1 MNSIQI
7 PDELLVVIES
17 VLGKKAES
25 VTILDLRE
33 LTSFVDYFIICCGSS
48 EPQIRTI
55 SSHVQETLAAQKIR
69 LHHAEGRPET
79 GWVLLDYSDF
89 IVHIFSP
96 EKRQFFE
103 LERLWNDA
111 PRLDIADKI
120 GMTLS

>member
-1 MNSIQI
+1 VTPIEI
-7 PDELLVVIES
+7 PEELQVVIES
-17 VLGKKAES
+17 VLEKKSDS
-25 VTILDLRE
+25 VTVLDLRE
-33 LTSFVDYFIICCGSS
+33 IASFVDYFVICCGES
-48 EPQIRTI
+48 EPQIKTL
-55 SSHVQETLAAQKIR
+55 SSHVQEKLAACKIR

-96 EKRQFFE
+96 EKRQFFD

-120 GMTLS
+120 RMALS

>member
-1 MNSIQI
+1 VTSIEI
-7 PDELLVVIES
+7 PDELQAVIES
-17 VLGKKAES
+17 VLEKKADS
-25 VTILDLRE
+25 ATVLDLRE
-33 LTSFVDYFIICCGSS
+33 IASFVDYFVICCGAS
-48 EPQIRTI
+48 EPQIRSI
-55 SSHVQETLAAQKIR
+55 SSHVQENLAARKIR

-111 PRLDIADKI
+111 PRLDITDKI
-120 GMTLS
+120 GMALS